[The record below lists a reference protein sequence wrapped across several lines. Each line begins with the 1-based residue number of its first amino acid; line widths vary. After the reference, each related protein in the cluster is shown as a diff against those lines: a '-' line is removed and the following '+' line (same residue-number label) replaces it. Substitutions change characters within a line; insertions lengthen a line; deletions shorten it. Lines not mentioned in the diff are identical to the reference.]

1 MTILAILSFMNFRKL
16 VLFTLLIVSSCD
28 VPQWGKY
35 DPIGT
40 MYFDGLEFRER
51 PFYVVFLFTPDVRG
65 LTLSNWWNNQW
76 GRDTSE
82 TLVSYWS
89 CAFQDN
95 QSVDRMRL
103 RFLVSVPDSLLS
115 TGEWIPNSCIDTV
128 LVFDFFSS
136 VSYYDEHIRR
146 CYYELVSMNL
156 KVKSHDRKIDRLE
169 YEMDVTDTLGFIHH
183 VNGLAWPYYGH
194 DNQ

>member
-1 MTILAILSFMNFRKL
+1 MLVMNIRKL
-16 VLFTLLIVSSCD
+16 VFFALLVVSSCD
-28 VPQWGKY
+28 VMPQWGEY
-35 DPIGT
+35 DPLGT

-51 PFYVVFLFTPDVRG
+51 PFYHPYFIGTNDRRG
-65 LTLSNWWNNQW
+65 LTLLSKWQIIDK
-76 GRDTSE
+76 GRDTSN
-82 TLVSYWS
+82 TFLSYWS

-95 QSVDRMRL
+95 QSVDRMHL
-103 RFLVSVPDSLLS
+103 YFLVSVPDSLLL

-128 LVFDFFSS
+128 RAFDFFSS

-183 VNGLAWPYYGH
+183 VNGLAWPYYGV
-194 DNQ
+194 DDYY